1 MRWRT
6 STTRSPGRCGC
17 FASRWSSPR
26 AGRLSAGRRR
36 WRGNMPQRSSASW
49 GTRMQRSDGSA
60 TSGSSERREEIAMS
74 APKPPIAARVALITS
89 TGWGIGRAIAL
100 RLARDRWAIA
110 VNDLES
116 GRAAAV
122 AGEVETLGSRAA
134 AVVADVGDR
143 HAAGRM
149 VAETIGA
156 LGAVDLLVNNAG
168 LCRLGAVAEFAE
180 ADWRATFRVN
190 VDGVFF
196 CCQAVLPHMLARG
209 RGSIVNLASWSGKAG
224 APYFGA
230 YCASKFAVIGLTQSL
245 AKEVAAQG
253 IRVNAVCPGIVA
265 GTEMR
270 AQVDA
275 QSRSLGRPTSTDRV
289 GWIPM
294 ARLAEPED
302 VAGVVAFLVSD
313 DARYM
318 TGQAVNVTGGLWMH

>member
-1 MRWRT
+1 M
-6 STTRSPGRCGC
+6 STA
-17 FASRWSSPR
+17 AS
-26 AGRLSAGRRR
+26 
-36 WRGNMPQRSSASW
+36 SSAP
-49 GTRMQRSDGSA
+49 RM
-60 TSGSSERREEIAMS
+60 
-74 APKPPIAARVALITS
+74 ALITGAG
-89 TGWGIGRAIAL
+89 TGIGRAIAL
-100 RLARDRWAIA
+100 RLARDGWGLA
-110 VNDLES
+110 VNDVEP

-122 AGEVETLGSRAA
+122 AAEVTATGARSA

-143 HAAGRM
+143 EAVRRM
-149 VAETIGA
+149 VAEALEA

-168 LCRLGAVAEFAE
+168 VCRLGSVVEFPE

-196 CCQAVLPHMLARG
+196 CCQAVLPYMVARG

-224 APYFGA
+224 AAYFGP

-245 AKEVAAQG
+245 AKEVAAHG

-270 AQVDA
+270 ARVDA
-275 QSRSLGRPTSTDRV
+275 ESRALGRPTSTDRV

-294 ARLAEPED
+294 GRLAEPED
-302 VAGVVAFLVSD
+302 VAGVVAFLASD

>member
-1 MRWRT
+1 M
-6 STTRSPGRCGC
+6 STPPVAG
-17 FASRWSSPR
+17 SR
-26 AGRLSAGRRR
+26 A
-36 WRGNMPQRSSASW
+36 
-49 GTRMQRSDGSA
+49 
-60 TSGSSERREEIAMS
+60 
-74 APKPPIAARVALITS
+74 ALITGAG
-89 TGWGIGRAIAL
+89 TGIGRAIAL
-100 RLARDRWAIA
+100 RLARDGWSVA
-110 VNDLES
+110 VNDVEP

-122 AGEVETLGSRAA
+122 AAEVRATGARGA
-134 AVVADVGDR
+134 AVVADVGER
-143 HAAGRM
+143 ESARRM
-149 VAETIGA
+149 VADAIAA

-168 LCRLGAVAEFAE
+168 LCRLGSVADFSEG
-180 ADWRATFRVN
+180 DWRETFRVN

-196 CCQAVLPHMLARG
+196 CCQAVLPHMLAR
-209 RGSIVNLASWSGKAG
+209 RSGSIVNLASWSGKAG

-270 AQVDA
+270 AHVDA
-275 QSRSLGRPTSTDRV
+275 ESRALGRPTSTDRV

-294 ARLAEPED
+294 RRLAEAED

>member
-1 MRWRT
+1 V
-6 STTRSPGRCGC
+6 
-17 FASRWSSPR
+17 
-26 AGRLSAGRRR
+26 SA
-36 WRGNMPQRSSASW
+36 P
-49 GTRMQRSDGSA
+49 
-60 TSGSSERREEIAMS
+60 GSSGTPRS
-74 APKPPIAARVALITS
+74 ALV
-89 TGWGIGRAIAL
+89 TGAGTGIGRAIAL
-100 RLARDRWAIA
+100 RLARDGWAVA
-110 VNDLES
+110 VNDVEPD
-116 GRAAAV
+116 RADAV
-122 AGEVETLGSRAA
+122 AAEVMALGVRGV

-143 HAAGRM
+143 EAARRM
-149 VAETIGA
+149 VAETMA
-156 LGAVDLLVNNAG
+156 TLGAVDLLVNNAG
-168 LCRLGAVAEFAE
+168 VCRLGALAEFSE

-196 CCQAVLPHMLARG
+196 CCQAALPHMLARG
-209 RGSIVNLASWSGKAG
+209 HGNIINLASWSGKAG
-224 APYFGA
+224 APYFGP

-270 AQVDA
+270 AHVDA
-275 QSRSLGRPTSTDRV
+275 ESRALGRPTSTDRV

-294 ARLAEPED
+294 GRLAEPED

>member
-1 MRWRT
+1 V
-6 STTRSPGRCGC
+6 
-17 FASRWSSPR
+17 
-26 AGRLSAGRRR
+26 SA
-36 WRGNMPQRSSASW
+36 P
-49 GTRMQRSDGSA
+49 
-60 TSGSSERREEIAMS
+60 GSSGTPRS
-74 APKPPIAARVALITS
+74 ALV
-89 TGWGIGRAIAL
+89 TGAGTGIGRAIAL
-100 RLARDRWAIA
+100 RLARDGWAVA
-110 VNDLES
+110 VNDVKP
-116 GRAAAV
+116 GRADAV
-122 AGEVETLGSRAA
+122 AAEVAALGVRGV

-143 HAAGRM
+143 AAARRM
-149 VAETIGA
+149 VAETMA
-156 LGAVDLLVNNAG
+156 TLGAVDLLVNNAG
-168 LCRLGAVAEFAE
+168 VCRLGALAEVSE

-196 CCQAVLPHMLARG
+196 CCQAALPHMLARG
-209 RGSIVNLASWSGKAG
+209 RGDIINLASWSGKAG
-224 APYFGA
+224 APYFGP

-270 AQVDA
+270 AHVDA
-275 QSRSLGRPTSTDRV
+275 ESRALGRPTSTDRV

-294 ARLAEPED
+294 GRLAEPED

>member
-1 MRWRT
+1 V
-6 STTRSPGRCGC
+6 STPGPS
-17 FASRWSSPR
+17 ADPR
-26 AGRLSAGRRR
+26 RALVTGAGA
-36 WRGNMPQRSSASW
+36 
-49 GTRMQRSDGSA
+49 
-60 TSGSSERREEIAMS
+60 
-74 APKPPIAARVALITS
+74 
-89 TGWGIGRAIAL
+89 GIGRAIAL
-100 RLARDRWAIA
+100 RLARDGWGIV
-110 VNDLES
+110 VNDIS
-116 GRAAAV
+116 PDRAAAV
-122 AGEVETLGSRAA
+122 AAEVRSLGALGA

-143 HAAGRM
+143 EGARRM
-149 VAETIGA
+149 VAEALAA
-156 LGAVDLLVNNAG
+156 LGGVDLLVNNAG
-168 LCRLGAVAEFAE
+168 TCRLGAVAEFSE

-196 CCQAVLPHMLARG
+196 CCQAVLPHMLSRRRG
-209 RGSIVNLASWSGKAG
+209 NIVNLASWSGKAG
-224 APYFGA
+224 AAYFGP

-270 AQVDA
+270 AQIDA
-275 QSRSLGRPTSTDRV
+275 ESRALGRPTSTDRV

-294 ARLAEPED
+294 GRLAEPED

>member
-1 MRWRT
+1 
-6 STTRSPGRCGC
+6 
-17 FASRWSSPR
+17 
-26 AGRLSAGRRR
+26 
-36 WRGNMPQRSSASW
+36 
-49 GTRMQRSDGSA
+49 
-60 TSGSSERREEIAMS
+60 MS
-74 APKPPIAARVALITS
+74 AAAPSLAPRTALITGGG
-89 TGWGIGRAIAL
+89 TGIGRAIAL
-100 RLARDRWAIA
+100 RLARDGWAVA
-110 VNDLES
+110 VNDLEPD
-116 GRAAAV
+116 RAAAV
-122 AGEVETLGSRAA
+122 AGEVRALGAPAA

-143 HAAGRM
+143 QAAGRM

-156 LGAVDLLVNNAG
+156 LGSIDLLVNNAG
-168 LCRLGAVAEFAE
+168 LCRLGAVAEYAE
-180 ADWRATFRVN
+180 ADWHATFRVN

-196 CCQAVLPHMLARG
+196 CCQAVLPHMLSRG
-209 RGSIVNLASWSGKAG
+209 RGNIVNLASWSGKAG
-224 APYFGA
+224 AAYFGA

-270 AQVDA
+270 AQIDA
-275 QSRSLGRPTSTDRV
+275 ASRALGRPTSTDRV

-294 ARLAEPED
+294 GRLAEAED

>member
-1 MRWRT
+1 
-6 STTRSPGRCGC
+6 
-17 FASRWSSPR
+17 
-26 AGRLSAGRRR
+26 
-36 WRGNMPQRSSASW
+36 
-49 GTRMQRSDGSA
+49 
-60 TSGSSERREEIAMS
+60 MS
-74 APKPPIAARVALITS
+74 APGSLSVSRTALITGAG
-89 TGWGIGRAIAL
+89 TGIGRAIAL
-100 RLARDRWAIA
+100 RLARDGWGVA
-110 VNDLES
+110 VNDVEP

-122 AGEVETLGSRAA
+122 VAEVARLGARGT

-143 HAAGRM
+143 EAARRM
-149 VAETIGA
+149 VGEAIAG

-168 LCRLGAVAEFAE
+168 VCRLGALAEFSE

-196 CCQAVLPHMLARG
+196 CCQAVLPHMLGRG
-209 RGSIVNLASWSGKAG
+209 RGSIVNVASWSGKSG
-224 APYFGA
+224 AAYFGP

-270 AQVDA
+270 AEVDA
-275 QSRSLGRPTSTDRV
+275 ASRALGRPTSTDRV

-294 ARLAEPED
+294 GRLAEPED
-302 VAGVVAFLVSD
+302 VAGVVAFLASD

-318 TGQAVNVTGGLWMH
+318 TGQAVNVTGGLWMHWPRGPRGLRGGVAEGAPPRAPGLAVRRGDVLAQMRRANPRAPSAPTHAPRPIDNPEPAA

>member
-1 MRWRT
+1 MRA
-6 STTRSPGRCGC
+6 P
-17 FASRWSSPR
+17 
-26 AGRLSAGRRR
+26 
-36 WRGNMPQRSSASW
+36 
-49 GTRMQRSDGSA
+49 
-60 TSGSSERREEIAMS
+60 GSSSTSRT
-74 APKPPIAARVALITS
+74 ALITGAG
-89 TGWGIGRAIAL
+89 TGIGRAIAL
-100 RLARDRWAIA
+100 RLARDGWGIA
-110 VNDLES
+110 VNDVEP

-122 AGEVETLGSRAA
+122 AAEVAATGARGA
-134 AVVADVGDR
+134 AVVADVGERDSAR
-143 HAAGRM
+143 RM
-149 VAETIGA
+149 VAEAIAA

-168 LCRLGAVAEFAE
+168 LCRLGSVAEFSE

-196 CCQAVLPHMLARG
+196 CCQAVLPHMLAR
-209 RGSIVNLASWSGKAG
+209 RSGSIVNLASWSGKAG
-224 APYFGA
+224 AAYFGA

-253 IRVNAVCPGIVA
+253 VRVNAVCPGIVA

-270 AQVDA
+270 ALVDA
-275 QSRSLGRPTSTDRV
+275 ESRALGRPTSTDRV

-302 VAGVVAFLVSD
+302 VAGVVAFLASD